1 MRDWVKWPNDK
12 ADNGTFGRLH
22 VMIGPQNIYDEE
34 AFFQGYRRLRETGT
48 GLNDVLEQPALLGM
62 LPKRLDGLR
71 VLDLGCGFG
80 IFARRARE
88 LGAASVLGIDVSE
101 RMLAEARKS
110 TQDRMITYLQL
121 AIEHVVQRTGPFDLV
136 VSSLALHYVADYA
149 VALRD
154 VAGLLRTGGL
164 IAFSVEHPIMTA
176 LPEQRWQCD
185 ANGDCSHWPVDNYS
199 EEGPR
204 HTHWFVDGVVKYH
217 RTVASYVSGLLAA
230 GFTLT
235 AMSEPTPSEEAL
247 ASRADLED
255 HQRRPPFLV
264 LAGQLQR

>member
-1 MRDWVKWPNDK
+1 M
-12 ADNGTFGRLH
+12 TT
-22 VMIGPQNIYDEE
+22 PQNIYDKE
-34 AFFQGYRRLRETGT
+34 AFFLGYRHLRETGA
-48 GLNDVLEQPALLGM
+48 GLNDILEQPALLGG
-62 LPKRLDGLR
+62 LPKRMDGFR

-80 IFARRARE
+80 TFARRARE

-101 RMLAEARKS
+101 RMLDEARKS
-110 TQDRMITYLQL
+110 TQDCMITYRRL
-121 AIEHVVQRTGPFDLV
+121 AIEHVARCAGHFDLV

-149 VALRD
+149 VAMRD
-154 VAGLLRTGGL
+154 VAELLRPGGL

-176 LPEQRWQCD
+176 LPEQCWQRD
-185 ANGDCSHWPVDNYS
+185 VHGNCSHWPVDRYS
-199 EEGPR
+199 DESSR

-235 AMSEPTPSEEAL
+235 AMSEPSPSGEAV
-247 ASRADLED
+247 ASRADLAY

>member
-1 MRDWVKWPNDK
+1 
-12 ADNGTFGRLH
+12 
-22 VMIGPQNIYDEE
+22 MIGPQNIYDKE
-34 AFFQGYRRLRETGT
+34 AFFHGYRRLRETGM

-110 TQDRMITYLQL
+110 TQDRTITYLRI
-121 AIEHVVQRTGPFDLV
+121 AIEHVAQCAGPFDLV
-136 VSSLALHYVADYA
+136 VSSLALHYVADYV

-154 VAGLLRTGGL
+154 VAGLLRNGGL

-176 LPEQRWQCD
+176 IPEQCWQRD
-185 ANGDCSHWPVDNYS
+185 ADGNRSHWPVDNYS

-235 AMSEPTPSEEAL
+235 AISEPAPSEEAL
-247 ASRADLED
+247 ASRADLKD

>member
-1 MRDWVKWPNDK
+1 MT
-12 ADNGTFGRLH
+12 A
-22 VMIGPQNIYDEE
+22 PQNIYDNNT
-34 AFFQGYRRLRETGT
+34 FFQGYRRLRETGA
-48 GLNDVLEQPALLGM
+48 GLNDILEQPALLAM
-62 LPKRLDGLR
+62 LPKRLDGLG

-80 IFARRARE
+80 TFARRARE

-101 RMLAEARKS
+101 RMLAEARAS
-110 TQDRMITYLQL
+110 TQDRMIAYRRL
-121 AIEHVVQRTGPFDLV
+121 AIEDVAQCAGPFDLV
-136 VSSLALHYVADYA
+136 VSSLALHYVADYG

-154 VAGLLRTGGL
+154 VARLLRTGGL

-176 LPEQRWQCD
+176 LPEQRWQRD
-185 ANGDCSHWPVDNYS
+185 TDRNCSHWPVDRYS

-204 HTHWFVDGVVKYH
+204 HTHWFVDGVVRYH

-247 ASRADLED
+247 SRRAELKD

-264 LAGQLQR
+264 LAGQPHR